1 MPANCAFRR
10 LLVKCV
16 ASTLC
21 RSAAAANLRAPPP
34 PQLNSTADLQQLCT
48 EQLGLCVVGALNPGV
63 AVHSRHLDNLGA
75 IAMKEAGKVG
85 FLHRVSCCS
94 GLWLDVTHKRSSTL
108 QNNDCARICKRLLTR
123 EESGGGSAMVVLKKT
138 NACGPPCRAATALL
152 VGGRNTAA
160 TVPGGIWPDA
170 GRRPDCS
177 RRVP

>member
-1 MPANCAFRR
+1 MPGDKPTQLIVTLGSGGVRCREEAPFGSLWAMMPANCAFRR

-85 FLHRVSCCS
+85 FLHRE
-94 GLWLDVTHKRSSTL
+94 G
-108 QNNDCARICKRLLTR
+108 
-123 EESGGGSAMVVLKKT
+123 VVLLW
-138 NACGPPCRAATALL
+138 AVA
-152 VGGRNTAA
+152 
-160 TVPGGIWPDA
+160 
-170 GRRPDCS
+170 
-177 RRVP
+177 